1 MAWWDFFKVFTYAFT
16 DDPLSKNNSRNLVGA
31 GISQID
37 AIPDIRGSNDG
48 TSGAGS
54 SSVRLRDTNDFV
66 DLSTITNRIHRY
78 KEYERLR
85 SMPEIEMTMTVFADE
100 ACFAGETRVA
110 TPHGFR
116 MLKELAENEED
127 KFLVYC
133 YDFEKNDYG
142 LGWAHSARKT
152 KTAQTI
158 RVVLDDGS
166 TFICTPDHKILLRD
180 ATWKEAGKLKQNDE
194 LMPFYRLQSK
204 PELNKCKVHQ
214 YPRIFTHTHGWI
226 HERQFVD
233 GWRTGRTPADLKIV
247 NKYCRMV
254 CEGLSTRQ
262 IKSLTG
268 SDLIT
273 IQTRLKK
280 AGFGNAELKWLSRKE
295 DRRKVIS
302 IFQHKEIDVYDL
314 TVEKHQNFAT
324 EWGIAHNCQKNENGR
339 VFEIK
344 TKNNAIKEELEFLF
358 FHRKMLNM
366 DQKRIWNL
374 AKQLFI
380 YGDFFYEVVI
390 NPENPSEGIYNLIP
404 LPPDSMFRME
414 TTKGKLVEFQQ
425 SKEGPDYQSL
435 ARIEVIQAT
444 DADLQQATAIRF
456 APEQIVHIRIGDD
469 RKTFYPYG
477 VSLVEAA
484 RGPAHQLRLMEDAM
498 VVYRLCLVG
507 DSRVRMKNGWKYIK
521 NINIGDD
528 VYCVLPG
535 GKQSETSVIDW
546 IDNGEQE
553 ILKVQSQHIEI
564 RGTKTHPMLVNR
576 DGIIQ
581 YVDLQDLQQGD
592 QFVNVIN
599 TESIPVE
606 IPRIFGEK
614 RFVLKES
621 GKEKIRKNKKVNK
634 RQLAKSC
641 SSFSQSYQFIY
652 RDGITLPENDYD
664 LFKEAF
670 ELENDDVVVCNKGEI
685 NPERINLPAIVDE
698 EFAKLFGFMLGD
710 GFIVHGTQIGFATSP
725 DEKTNL
731 YYKGLLEKYFGKV
744 SFEKDKRISHSAVGK
759 MIVSSKTACQIY
771 LSMGYIP
778 NKYKKR
784 IPDWA
789 FNADIKIRKALVEGL
804 SDADGC
810 ERHTKAGLW
819 FSTIELCNKNLVE
832 DIKEIWHGLGLCSGH
847 IKYRFR
853 KNGHNITSNRKMKS
867 TESWSVTISKRE
879 LSQYEN
885 IWSVRPDGME
895 KVYDITVADGKPH
908 NFVVNGCCSHNT
920 RAPERRVFYIDVQQL
935 PPFKAEAFI
944 ERMKDQFRKKKVS
957 GASKAPGASSVEE
970 RWQAPA
976 ADEDYWIPI
985 RPNANTRVETLP
997 GAQNLGEIDDTLY
1010 FRNKLFTSLNF
1021 PRNYFNNEDVQS
1033 TRIALSA
1040 QDVKFARMIERLQS
1054 HIEDAI
1060 WEICDRHLR
1069 LLGYPEDAYED
1080 LSISMTP
1087 PSDWRELTRA
1097 EVITN
1102 RLNNA
1107 SNLKGSQLMSD
1118 FDILTKWMK
1127 YTEEDAQKMM
1137 ARLKIQKLED
1147 LKLQIVAQNP
1157 TLLGVGLPGPNETEI
1172 GSEIGGP
1179 NPNLAPPDQINAQ
1192 QAPPQGAP
1200 DAGMPPTAIGMRKY
1214 MDDDDD
1220 DQQQQQ
1226 QPVAGSANVLPMPSE
1241 EDIKRFNLDI
1251 QNFEKD
1257 MDEEEVDL
1265 SEI

>member
-1 MAWWDFFKVFTYAFT
+1 MAWWDFFKVFSYAFT

-48 TSGAGS
+48 TSGSGS

-152 KTAQTI
+152 KTAETI

-366 DQKRIWNL
+366 DQKKIWNL

-435 ARIEVIQAT
+435 ARVEVIQAT

-456 APEQIVHIRIGDD
+456 APEQIIHIRIGDD

-498 VVYRLCLVG
+498 VVYRL
-507 DSRVRMKNGWKYIK
+507 
-521 NINIGDD
+521 
-528 VYCVLPG
+528 
-535 GKQSETSVIDW
+535 
-546 IDNGEQE
+546 
-553 ILKVQSQHIEI
+553 
-564 RGTKTHPMLVNR
+564 
-576 DGIIQ
+576 
-581 YVDLQDLQQGD
+581 
-592 QFVNVIN
+592 
-599 TESIPVE
+599 
-606 IPRIFGEK
+606 
-614 RFVLKES
+614 
-621 GKEKIRKNKKVNK
+621 
-634 RQLAKSC
+634 
-641 SSFSQSYQFIY
+641 
-652 RDGITLPENDYD
+652 
-664 LFKEAF
+664 
-670 ELENDDVVVCNKGEI
+670 
-685 NPERINLPAIVDE
+685 
-698 EFAKLFGFMLGD
+698 
-710 GFIVHGTQIGFATSP
+710 
-725 DEKTNL
+725 
-731 YYKGLLEKYFGKV
+731 
-744 SFEKDKRISHSAVGK
+744 
-759 MIVSSKTACQIY
+759 
-771 LSMGYIP
+771 
-778 NKYKKR
+778 
-784 IPDWA
+784 
-789 FNADIKIRKALVEGL
+789 
-804 SDADGC
+804 
-810 ERHTKAGLW
+810 
-819 FSTIELCNKNLVE
+819 
-832 DIKEIWHGLGLCSGH
+832 
-847 IKYRFR
+847 
-853 KNGHNITSNRKMKS
+853 
-867 TESWSVTISKRE
+867 
-879 LSQYEN
+879 
-885 IWSVRPDGME
+885 
-895 KVYDITVADGKPH
+895 
-908 NFVVNGCCSHNT
+908 T

-1200 DAGMPPTAIGMRKY
+1200 DAGIPPNAIGMRKY
-1214 MDDDDD
+1214 MDGDD
-1220 DQQQQQ
+1220 DQPEQPK
-1226 QPVAGSANVLPMPSE
+1226 QPVAGSGNILPMPSE

>member
-1 MAWWDFFKVFTYAFT
+1 MAWWDFFKVFSYAFT

-48 TSGAGS
+48 TSGSGS

-152 KTAQTI
+152 KTAETI

-366 DQKRIWNL
+366 DQKKIWNL

-435 ARIEVIQAT
+435 ARVEVIQAT

-456 APEQIVHIRIGDD
+456 APEQIIHIRIGDD

-498 VVYRLCLVG
+498 VVYRL
-507 DSRVRMKNGWKYIK
+507 
-521 NINIGDD
+521 
-528 VYCVLPG
+528 
-535 GKQSETSVIDW
+535 
-546 IDNGEQE
+546 
-553 ILKVQSQHIEI
+553 
-564 RGTKTHPMLVNR
+564 
-576 DGIIQ
+576 
-581 YVDLQDLQQGD
+581 
-592 QFVNVIN
+592 
-599 TESIPVE
+599 
-606 IPRIFGEK
+606 
-614 RFVLKES
+614 
-621 GKEKIRKNKKVNK
+621 
-634 RQLAKSC
+634 
-641 SSFSQSYQFIY
+641 
-652 RDGITLPENDYD
+652 
-664 LFKEAF
+664 
-670 ELENDDVVVCNKGEI
+670 
-685 NPERINLPAIVDE
+685 
-698 EFAKLFGFMLGD
+698 
-710 GFIVHGTQIGFATSP
+710 
-725 DEKTNL
+725 
-731 YYKGLLEKYFGKV
+731 
-744 SFEKDKRISHSAVGK
+744 
-759 MIVSSKTACQIY
+759 
-771 LSMGYIP
+771 
-778 NKYKKR
+778 
-784 IPDWA
+784 
-789 FNADIKIRKALVEGL
+789 
-804 SDADGC
+804 
-810 ERHTKAGLW
+810 
-819 FSTIELCNKNLVE
+819 
-832 DIKEIWHGLGLCSGH
+832 
-847 IKYRFR
+847 
-853 KNGHNITSNRKMKS
+853 
-867 TESWSVTISKRE
+867 
-879 LSQYEN
+879 
-885 IWSVRPDGME
+885 
-895 KVYDITVADGKPH
+895 
-908 NFVVNGCCSHNT
+908 T

-976 ADEDYWIPI
+976 SDEDFWIPI
-985 RPNANTRVETLP
+985 RANANTRVETLP

-1200 DAGMPPTAIGMRKY
+1200 DAGMPPNAIGMRKY
-1214 MDDDDD
+1214 MNGDD
-1220 DQQQQQ
+1220 DQPDQPEQPK
-1226 QPVAGSANVLPMPSE
+1226 QPVAGSGNILPMPSE